1 MPFKLY
7 VDSRFRV
14 QTGGSSSDTEFAI
27 ELPHPLQVKGK
38 AFIDTCLVPNT
49 FYTIRAGENDRVH
62 LSETVSNTVHYRIA
76 QIAEGQYNA
85 ITLKNALLAAIQTG
99 RQHALEYVVEYDI
112 PTSKLVVY
120 NLDPGASFGIY
131 PTGWLRANAALWNG
145 VAGAGLQIDPR
156 DLQDAGAVLGS
167 GTGTSI
173 LFGGPGNP
181 SLVVTMP
188 QACNVQPYGQL
199 FLRSS
204 LGNGYDAIS
213 CDGSSDV
220 VRRIVVGGTPLNST
234 VVDQHGLPHDSITV
248 GNRELSSLAFR
259 LTDAEGRTV
268 DTHGHHVSFSIIFL
282 ADDE

>member
-38 AFIDTCLVPNT
+38 AFLDTCLVPNT

-62 LSETVSNTVHYRIA
+62 LRETVSGTAHYRIA
-76 QIAEGQYNA
+76 QIVEGQYNA
-85 ITLKNALLAAIQTG
+85 ITLKDALLAAIQAG
-99 RQHALEYVVEYDI
+99 RQLAQDYVVAYDI
-112 PTSKLVVY
+112 PTNKLVIS
-120 NLDPGASFGIY
+120 NLDANASFAIY
-131 PTGWLRANAALWNG
+131 PTGWLKANAATWNAA
-145 VAGAGLQIDPR
+145 AGTGLQIDPR
-156 DLQDAGAVLGS
+156 NLQDAGSVLGLA
-167 GTGTSI
+167 TGASI
-173 LFGGPGNP
+173 LHGGPSNP
-181 SLVVTMP
+181 SLVVTAP
-188 QACNVQPYGQL
+188 DVVNCQPYGQL

-220 VRRIVVGGTPLNST
+220 VRRIVVGPTPLNST
-234 VVDQHGLPHDSITV
+234 VVDQHGLPHDSVTV

-268 DTHGHHVSFSIIFL
+268 NTRGHHISFSIIFL